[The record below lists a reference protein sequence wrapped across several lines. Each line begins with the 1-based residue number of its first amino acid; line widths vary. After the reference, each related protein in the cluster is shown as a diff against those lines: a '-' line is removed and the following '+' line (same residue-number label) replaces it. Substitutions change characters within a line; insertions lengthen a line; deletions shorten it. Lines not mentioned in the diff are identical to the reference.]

1 MHLTKSSR
9 GLFWISLILGGLAI
23 ANEFFFRIQIP
34 ILSEIT
40 NSILFAIAFILL
52 LLVAIVN
59 HVHTG
64 LFWVSLVA
72 GILAIVNEFITKIRV
87 PILSGI
93 GNIVLLAIAFILLF
107 LSIIFRRH

>member
-23 ANEFFFRIQIP
+23 MNEFFFRIQIP
-34 ILSEIT
+34 IVSEIT
-40 NSILFAIAFILL
+40 NIILLAIAFILL
-52 LLVAIVN
+52 LLVAIFN
-59 HVHTG
+59 HIHTG

-72 GILAIVNEFITKIRV
+72 GVIAIVNEFFTKIRI

-93 GNIVLLAIAFILLF
+93 GNIVLLSIAFILLF
-107 LSIIFRRH
+107 LSILFRKH

>member
-40 NSILFAIAFILL
+40 NSILLAIAFILL

>member
-1 MHLTKSSR
+1 MTKSSR
-9 GLFWISLILGGLAI
+9 GLFWFSLILGGLAI

-40 NSILFAIAFILL
+40 NIILLAIAFILL

-59 HVHTG
+59 HVHSG

-72 GILAIVNEFITKIRV
+72 GIIAIVNEFFTKIQV

-93 GNIVLLAIAFILLF
+93 GNIILLTIAFILLLF
-107 LSIIFRRH
+107 SVIFRRHR